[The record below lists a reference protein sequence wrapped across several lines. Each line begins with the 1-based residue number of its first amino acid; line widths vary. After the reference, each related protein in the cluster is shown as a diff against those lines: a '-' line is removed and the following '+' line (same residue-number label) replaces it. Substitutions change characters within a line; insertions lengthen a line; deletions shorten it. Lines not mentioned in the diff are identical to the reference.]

1 MGVPKQM
8 PNVGG
13 TTRAGTRSGLTSNCG
28 IQAYRNRT
36 HYTMSERL
44 KAPLPY
50 PGGKSTIADEV
61 WRRLGDTPNYVEAFM
76 GSAAVLLARP
86 HDLDGKTET
95 ANDLDGFLTN
105 SLRAIAYDP
114 EATAYWCDRP
124 VNECDLTAF
133 HLWLKAQREDLTERL
148 FADPFY
154 FDPVVA
160 GAYLW
165 GAASWIGDGW
175 CVADGPWINRDGRLV
190 DRRTLPSQDTEG
202 VPKQMPMVNGARH
215 TPDMDIQAY
224 RASVPRKMPEVGRS
238 PNGQIGFNRK
248 GIQALRYQG
257 VPRKMPE
264 VDHGRGV
271 TAAPYADNSALLSY
285 FSRLQAR
292 LRRVRLLCGDWR
304 RVVKPSVTVNHGLT
318 ALFLDPPYPSAEHDM
333 GYHGDNDI
341 WWDVAR
347 WAVENGDNKQLRIAV
362 CGYFSEAS
370 DAVFPP
376 SWTRYRWEA
385 RGGYSNQ
392 SKDGRGR
399 ENAKRECVWFSPHCI
414 DPSQDY
420 NGTLFEGL
428 L

>member
-1 MGVPKQM
+1 
-8 PNVGG
+8 
-13 TTRAGTRSGLTSNCG
+13 
-28 IQAYRNRT
+28 
-36 HYTMSERL
+36 MSERL

-105 SLRAIAYDP
+105 ALRAIAYDP
-114 EATAYWCDRP
+114 EETAYWCDRP

-175 CVADGPWINRDGRLV
+175 CVADGPWVNVEGRLV
-190 DRRTLPSQDTEG
+190 DRRTLPEDDRGEG
-202 VPKQMPMVNGARH
+202 VPKQMPRMIAEQGLQ
-215 TPDMDIQAY
+215 PY

-257 VPRKMPE
+257 VPKQMPE
-264 VDHGRGV
+264 VGYKEFGTLRGV
-271 TAAPYADNSALLSY
+271 QNSKYQADNSALLSY
-285 FSRLQAR
+285 FERLQSR

-304 RVVKPSVTVNHGLT
+304 RVVKPSITVNHGLT
-318 ALFLDPPYPSAEHDM
+318 GLFLDPPYPSAEHDM

-347 WAVENGDNKQLRIAV
+347 WAVENGENKQLRIAV

-370 DAVFPP
+370 DAMFPA

-399 ENAKRECVWFSPHCI
+399 DNAKRECVWFSPHCI
-414 DPSQDY
+414 NPATDY

-428 L
+428 T